1 MAIVVPN
8 VATAEECL
16 ELADAA
22 CEIVQLWKLRPKSWF
37 ESSGSKDKM
46 RKMMQRV
53 GMVFQ
58 SCLGEPGA
66 YFPIW

>member
-22 CEIVQLWKLRPKSWF
+22 CEIVQLWKLRPKSWSTVVWPLRWLAVLISCA
-37 ESSGSKDKM
+37 EHRCS
-46 RKMMQRV
+46 RK
-53 GMVFQ
+53 
-58 SCLGEPGA
+58 S
-66 YFPIW
+66 

>member
-16 ELADAA
+16 ELVDAA

-37 ESSGSKDKM
+37 ESSG
-46 RKMMQRV
+46 RK
-53 GMVFQ
+53 
-58 SCLGEPGA
+58 
-66 YFPIW
+66 IK